1 MSTDQIIIAFRP
13 NSMRLFHK
21 GQSHH
26 SFSDI
31 LYKGQ
36 NVIDLEFD
44 ITDNDVLLETERNVS
59 NNASYCNPLSE
70 LKTEKYFRDGS
81 LVQNIDLLIEA
92 INKVLGAH
100 FSHLES
106 NKSYYSIIARAQLC
120 VVFEIG
126 ITPQQRK
133 ALDTRLKSGSFA
145 GYVSYSSS
153 KEYFNSLPDSQ
164 QGNILLKSV
173 GSDLY
178 ILHKKSKVEIVT
190 LSGVAVN
197 PEIEIIAREIFNY
210 INRANS
216 HIFFSFEKELKTLT
230 AEAERVLDWH
240 HPTVLESVELS
251 NGRVFEYQVEL
262 VQCRL
267 KAEQVNQSALIIKD
281 VDSIIKGSS
290 LRHEQVSIFYTGKN
304 VNTDYFKGLLTNN
317 YTNVSQ
323 LEEDFSINA
332 LLKGAEEK
340 LANLKVAST
349 GSEVVEVVDDTP
361 AEVTKP
367 TENKATVTNKK
378 PNVAPPASGTSRKGV
393 APPLP
398 TPPGAGKKGRTRT
411 PGTGRTSPPPPPP
424 PPPKNK
430 VKSVA
435 PKPAA
440 TGAAKSSPKAVTPPL
455 TTVKSAPPKEK
466 PAKGKKMAPPP
477 PPPPRAGTPP
487 PPPKK
492 RSSVSKSG
500 KKMAPPPPPPRKK

>member
-1 MSTDQIIIAFRP
+1 M
-13 NSMRLFHK
+13 
-21 GQSHH
+21 
-26 SFSDI
+26 
-31 LYKGQ
+31 
-36 NVIDLEFD
+36 
-44 ITDNDVLLETERNVS
+44 
-59 NNASYCNPLSE
+59 
-70 LKTEKYFRDGS
+70 
-81 LVQNIDLLIEA
+81 
-92 INKVLGAH
+92 
-100 FSHLES
+100 
-106 NKSYYSIIARAQLC
+106 
-120 VVFEIG
+120 
-126 ITPQQRK
+126 
-133 ALDTRLKSGSFA
+133 
-145 GYVSYSSS
+145 SYSSS
-153 KEYFNSLPDSQ
+153 KEYFNSLPDSK

-178 ILHKKSKVEIVT
+178 IFHKKSKVEIVT
-190 LSGVAVN
+190 LPGVAVN

-340 LANLKVAST
+340 LANLKVTST
-349 GSEVVEVVDDTP
+349 GSEVAEVVDDTS

-378 PNVAPPASGTSRKGV
+378 PNVAPPASGTSRKAV

-398 TPPGAGKKGRTRT
+398 TPPGAGKKGRKRT

-424 PPPKNK
+424 PPPKTK

-440 TGAAKSSPKAVTPPL
+440 TGAAKSSSKAVTPPL

-466 PAKGKKMAPPP
+466 PDKGKKMAPPP

-500 KKMAPPPPPPRKK
+500 KKMAPPPPPPPRKK